1 MWARRPSLVAILSAL
16 LVALAACAPA
26 PRAPGVPAAPV
37 AGQAPGAPA
46 QPAAGRAS
54 GAPAAAEA
62 APSDEGVANFYRGK
76 TVRIVV
82 GFPPG
87 GGYDTYARAIARH
100 LGKYVPGNP

>member
-1 MWARRPSLVAILSAL
+1 MWARHPSLTAILSAL

-26 PRAPGVPAAPV
+26 PRAPG
-37 AGQAPGAPA
+37 APA
-46 QPAAGRAS
+46 QPEAGRAAA
-54 GAPAAAEA
+54 APAAA
-62 APSDEGVANFYRGK
+62 APPVEGVADFYRGK

-100 LGKYVPGNP
+100 LGQYVPGNPTIIVDNMPGAGS